1 MSTEQNQPEQRK
13 RDWLLTIPADGDKGV
28 SRDEVE
34 SKLASYSAYIGQLE
48 KGKSGYLHWQMYIS
62 HDQPI
67 RFSTLKNKL
76 PTAHLEPRRGT
87 VREAVAYVTK
97 EKTRVQGTLPLAK
110 GEINFKESQG
120 QRSDLEELREEI
132 MSSNCKLSS
141 LLASNESAWRFERQC
156 RALIEARNA
165 QKWGREMRYIQVKC
179 FFGATG
185 TGKTRSA
192 LESADWDDIYRVTHY
207 NNGAFDGYDAHSTL
221 VLDEYRG
228 QLPVSQL
235 LTMSDPYPHK
245 LPARYADRQAAYTN
259 LYLLSN
265 DAPWDWYPSAKEET
279 KRALCRRFTEVR
291 EFTSLGESRVL
302 EKEEVLERMLG
313 SKLAS

>member
-1 MSTEQNQPEQRK
+1 MEQEKTPSTLRK
-13 RDWLLTIPADGDKGV
+13 RDWFISCPADGKSGV
-28 SRDEVE
+28 SREE
-34 SKLASYSAYIGQLE
+34 ITSKLASYDSYVGQLE
-48 KGKSGYLHWQMYIS
+48 RGKDGYLHWQVYLS
-62 HDQPI
+62 HAQPI
-67 RFSTLKNKL
+67 RFSTLKNAL
-76 PTAHLEPRRGT
+76 PTAHFEPRRGT
-87 VREAVAYVTK
+87 VRQAVDYVTK
-97 EKTRVQGTLPLAK
+97 EKTRVKGELPLAK
-110 GEINFKESQG
+110 GEIDFKESQG

-141 LLASNESAWRFERQC
+141 LLASNESAWKFERQC

-165 QKWGREMRYIQVKC
+165 ETWGRKMRDIQVKC

-192 LESADWDDIYRVTHY
+192 LESADWADIYRATHY
-207 NNGAFDGYDAHSTL
+207 NTGAFDGYDAHDVL
-221 VLDEYRG
+221 VLDEFRG

-235 LTMSDPYPHK
+235 LTMSDPYPCK
-245 LPARYADRQAAYTN
+245 LPARYADRQAAYTS

-265 DAPWDWYPSAKEET
+265 DGPWDWYPSAKEET

-302 EKEEVLERMLG
+302 EKEEVLERMIG